1 MSDNNVIVNINKKD
15 EKKCDKQE
23 KKCDKQEKKYDK
35 ENEEKYEKMIHDNM
49 NDLEKIILQRDDYSI
64 ERLESSIPL
73 FKVEKWN
80 SKIEKVVKLIEKQCR
95 LYKKMHNEVSINN
108 TEKYSWFMISAIV
121 FTPMSGV
128 ILSIGTILGKDLQ
141 DMYVYNIT
149 STILS
154 LLSGILITIIKF
166 NKYDEI
172 SYSHKTSASRY
183 ISLEE
188 NIKRQLL
195 LYEKDRINAT
205 EYLNW
210 LSKSFD
216 ELFDSAPNF
225 DSSTLRKYKKQIETL
240 EKEYDDIDNIDFKKQ
255 DSERKTSFLQYQD
268 LNKYNDIA
276 MKIEMK
282 K

>member
-1 MSDNNVIVNINKKD
+1 MSDDNIIINFGK
-15 EKKCDKQE
+15 E
-23 KKCDKQEKKYDK
+23 EKKYHK
-35 ENEEKYEKMIHDNM
+35 EEKKYHKEEKKYENE
-49 NDLEKIILQRDDYSI
+49 SI
-64 ERLESSIPL
+64 MKELNKDKDKLESSTPL

-95 LYKKMHNEVSINN
+95 LYKKMHNELSISN
-108 TEKYSWFMISAIV
+108 TEKYSWFMISAIA

-154 LLSGILITIIKF
+154 FLSGILITVIKF

-210 LSKSFD
+210 LSKTFD

-225 DSSTLRKYKKQIETL
+225 DSTTLRKYEKQIETL

-255 DSERKTSFLQYQD
+255 DSERKTTFLQYQD

>member
-1 MSDNNVIVNINKKD
+1 MSDNNFIINIDKK
-15 EKKCDKQE
+15 
-23 KKCDKQEKKYDK
+23 
-35 ENEEKYEKMIHDNM
+35 EEKDDKH
-49 NDLEKIILQRDDYSI
+49 DLEEIILQRDDYSI
-64 ERLESSIPL
+64 ERLESSAPL

-95 LYKKMHNEVSINN
+95 LYKKMHNEFSISNS
-108 TEKYSWFMISAIV
+108 EKYSWFMISAIA
-121 FTPMSGV
+121 FTPISGV
-128 ILSIGTILGKDLQ
+128 VLSIGTILCKDLQ
-141 DMYVYNIT
+141 DMYIYNIT
-149 STILS
+149 ATLLS
-154 LLSGILITIIKF
+154 FLSGILITIIKF

-225 DSSTLRKYKKQIETL
+225 DSSTLKKYEKQIETL
-240 EKEYDDIDNIDFKKQ
+240 EREYDYIDNMDFKKQ
-255 DSERKTSFLQYQD
+255 YSERKTTFSQYQD
-268 LNKYNDIA
+268 LNKYNDIT
-276 MKIEMK
+276 MKLEMK
-282 K
+282 